1 MQSHGYCIWNE
12 AMESIKDADSDSAS
26 VTPPTHMCPA
36 YFTFCD
42 SFSFLASPL
51 RPYFCCW
58 EPTSCPGFLM
68 LQMLLLATHQNNSW
82 TNLQESFQCPWH
94 FSSTAPLFCFLLS
107 SFNSHFKSQNS
118 TVWCLR
124 RRSIRAIFKNSIR
137 PQISFF
143 TYANRQ
149 NISLVS

>member
-12 AMESIKDADSDSAS
+12 AMESIKDADSDSTS
-26 VTPPTHMCPA
+26 VTPPTHMSPA

-42 SFSFLASPL
+42 SFSLASPL
-51 RPYFCCW
+51 RPHFCCQVL
-58 EPTSCPGFLM
+58 TFCPGFLM
-68 LQMLLLATHQNNSW
+68 LQMLILATHQNNSW
-82 TNLQESFQCPWH
+82 TNLQESFQCLWH

-118 TVWCLR
+118 TIWRLR
-124 RRSIRAIFKNSIR
+124 RRSIRAIFKNIIC

-143 TYANRQ
+143 TYTNRQ